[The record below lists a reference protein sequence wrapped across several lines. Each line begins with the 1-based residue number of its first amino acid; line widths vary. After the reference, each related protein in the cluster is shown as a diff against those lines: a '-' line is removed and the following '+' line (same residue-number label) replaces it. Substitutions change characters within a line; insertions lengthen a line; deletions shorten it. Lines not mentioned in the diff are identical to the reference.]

1 MSTPSLSAASTS
13 TPSTG
18 PVSGVTTTAEE
29 AGPSFALR
37 AVTWLIAAYLRF
49 CWATIRWR
57 WINKGPALALWRAR
71 SPVIFALWH
80 NRVPLGPSGW
90 DFKSGAQPIRV
101 MISKSKDG
109 ELIAHI
115 MRRMNVGAVRGS
127 SAKAGKQKGATA
139 ALREMLRLLK
149 EGEAVAITPDG
160 PRGPR
165 MRAQMGVIQVAR
177 MSGAPIL
184 PFAWSCRPGK
194 AFNSWDRILMPY
206 PFARGA
212 GVYGDLIAVPR
223 QASDEDMEHWR
234 QKLEDELNRISAEAD
249 RLVGRPYLA
258 PADPAPP
265 VEEPEPA
272 ETKA

>member
-1 MSTPSLSAASTS
+1 M
-13 TPSTG
+13 
-18 PVSGVTTTAEE
+18 
-29 AGPSFALR
+29 LR

-49 CWATIRWR
+49 CQATIRWQ
-57 WINKGPALALWRAR
+57 WVNKDQARLLWRQK

-80 NRVPLGPSGW
+80 NRVPLGPCGW
-90 DFKSGAQPIRV
+90 DFQSGAQPIRV

-109 ELIAHI
+109 EIIAHI

-127 SAKAGKQKGATA
+127 SAKGGKQKGATA

-149 EGEAVAITPDG
+149 DGEAVAITPDG

-165 MRAQMGVIQVAR
+165 MRAQMGAIQVAR

-194 AFNSWDRILMPY
+194 AFHSWDRILMPY
-206 PFARGA
+206 PFAKGA
-212 GVYGDLIAVPR
+212 GVYGDLIVVPR
-223 QASDEDMEHWR
+223 QLSDDDMEVWR
-234 QKLEDELNRISAEAD
+234 RKLEDELNRVSAEAD

-258 PADPAPP
+258 PADATAP
-265 VEEPEPA
+265 VEEPEPEEIPA
-272 ETKA
+272 